1 MLKGAEEHSDID
13 ERLCFVTISISIEK
27 ASINLQVREDRVN
40 HVGFGKP
47 KCMREILFDSIFIF
61 VKRRVF

>member
-1 MLKGAEEHSDID
+1 MLKRAEEHGEID
-13 ERLCFVTISISIEK
+13 ASLCFVIISFSIER

-40 HVGFGKP
+40 HVSFGKP
-47 KCMREILFDSIFIF
+47 KRMREILFDSIFIF